1 MWGLEMVGGLKETN
15 LMISIFLVLIL
26 MVVSRVRK
34 VLNEAGTWAAAGLGL
49 GVAIAGHW
57 SWLIILLSFLTAGF
71 AATKWRYSEKSE
83 KGFNEGEDGERD
95 WTNVIANGGIPL
107 VISLIA
113 LYTENWQALLP
124 VFAASVAVAAS
135 DTFASEFGCLEP
147 RVWMITT
154 MKKCEPGVNGGFSV
168 KGQLAAFV
176 GAGLIALI
184 GAVLGVLLSAD
195 ALDQP
200 IHFVLGVT
208 AIGFIG
214 CQIDSVL
221 GATLE
226 NRGLIGKGTVNALAI
241 GCGAILAWYVLPI
254 FAA

>member
-15 LMISIFLVLIL
+15 LIISVILVIIL
-26 MVVSRVRK
+26 MIVSRVRK
-34 VLNEAGTWAAAGLGL
+34 VLNETGTWAAAILGL
-49 GVAIAGHW
+49 AVAIAGHW

-71 AATKWRYSEKSE
+71 VATKWRYSEKLD
-83 KGFNEGEDGERD
+83 KGFNEGQEGERD

-107 VISLIA
+107 AISLIA

-124 VFAASVAVAAS
+124 VFAASVAVASS
-135 DTFASEFGCLEP
+135 DTFASEFGCLEEE
-147 RVWMITT
+147 VWMITT
-154 MKKCEPGVNGGFSV
+154 MKKCEPGINGGFSV

-176 GAGLIALI
+176 GAGIIALI
-184 GAVLGVLLSAD
+184 SALLGMLLNAD

-200 IHFVLGVT
+200 AHFILGVT

-226 NRGLIGKGTVNALAI
+226 NRGLIGKGTVNSLAI
-241 GCGAILAWYVLPI
+241 GCGAILAWYILPL
-254 FAA
+254 FTS

>member
-1 MWGLEMVGGLKETN
+1 MVGGLKETN
-15 LMISIFLVLIL
+15 LIISVILVLIL
-26 MVVSRVRK
+26 MIVSRVRK
-34 VLNEAGTWAAAGLGL
+34 VLNEAGTWAAAILGL

-71 AATKWRYSEKSE
+71 AATKWRYAEKTE
-83 KGFNEGEDGERD
+83 KGFNEGQQGERD
-95 WTNVIANGGIPL
+95 WTNVVANGGVPL
-107 VISLIA
+107 IISLIA
-113 LYTENWQALLP
+113 LYTENWQDLLP
-124 VFAASVAVAAS
+124 VFAASVAVATS
-135 DTFASEFGCLEP
+135 DTFASEFGCLEE

-154 MKKCEPGVNGGFSV
+154 LKKCEPGINGGFSA

-184 GAVLGVLLSAD
+184 SALLGVILNAD
-195 ALDQP
+195 ALDYP

-226 NRGLIGKGTVNALAI
+226 NRGFIGKGTVNGLAI
-241 GCGAILAWYVLPI
+241 SCGAILAWFVLPI